1 MKVRIKVPFTRCRA
15 LPSSLIC
22 LQVQVHDSDGGER
35 SSNVVGERDI
45 VYKPKKILALKD
57 IDPEER
63 MNMVKAFVN
72 AANTYRDGTYGTYG
86 AYGGAVPVL
95 VPRSYDAPQSLGT
108 IHWCTR

>member
-45 VYKPKKILALKD
+45 VYKPEKILALKD

-63 MNMVKAFVN
+63 MNWSKRSLTLRIPTVTVP
-72 AANTYRDGTYGTYG
+72 TVPTVGTVQLYLG
-86 AYGGAVPVL
+86 ATMH
-95 VPRSYDAPQSLGT
+95 RSPLGT

>member
-45 VYKPKKILALKD
+45 VYKPEILREDISMKD
-57 IDPEER
+57 IDPEEC

-72 AANTYRDGTYGTYG
+72 AANTYRGTVTYLRCL
-86 AYGGAVPVL
+86 P
-95 VPRSYDAPQSLGT
+95 
-108 IHWCTR
+108 

>member
-1 MKVRIKVPFTRCRA
+1 MEVRIKVPFTRCRA

-45 VYKPKKILALKD
+45 VYKPEKILALKD

-63 MNMVKAFVN
+63 MNMVKAIVTEISNLCKLGVFSLEVMEDSSN
-72 AANTYRDGTYGTYG
+72 PKLISLKMYRLKY
-86 AYGGAVPVL
+86 
-95 VPRSYDAPQSLGT
+95 
-108 IHWCTR
+108 